1 VRKGGPRCSLGDRR
15 FAFVQRRGFVD
26 CSSQAGGSTIKTA
39 PPVPQ
44 GTASLYAEMARPLAE
59 RQIVPMINI
68 PDVDDE
74 AIAVYREWLA
84 KPDRVQY

>member
-1 VRKGGPRCSLGDRR
+1 MPGAIADYLERLEHELRLKRAPRRR
-15 FAFVQRRGFVD
+15 
-26 CSSQAGGSTIKTA
+26 
-39 PPVPQ
+39 
-44 GTASLYAEMARPLAE
+44 LLAE
-59 RQIVPMINI
+59 RQIVPMINF